1 MAAGASR
8 GIPVHCFSRGHRM
21 IPTSEHAFI
30 LLFLF
35 QVLSFC
41 RNQQM
46 LFPHEQAK
54 LECLKQLSRF
64 CYLPLQESFQARQQD
79 KPGLSSCRLE
89 GGRWQVPPLSCST
102 IFLGSKSPY
111 SCTAMQEESR
121 SMK

>member
-21 IPTSEHAFI
+21 MPTSEHAFI

-54 LECLKQLSRF
+54 LECLKQLSPS
-64 CYLPLQESFQARQQD
+64 CYLLAFTGVISGQAAGQAWTELVQA
-79 KPGLSSCRLE
+79 
-89 GGRWQVPPLSCST
+89 GRWQVPPLSCST
-102 IFLGSKSPY
+102 IFLGSKLPY
-111 SCTAMQEESR
+111 SCAAMQEESR